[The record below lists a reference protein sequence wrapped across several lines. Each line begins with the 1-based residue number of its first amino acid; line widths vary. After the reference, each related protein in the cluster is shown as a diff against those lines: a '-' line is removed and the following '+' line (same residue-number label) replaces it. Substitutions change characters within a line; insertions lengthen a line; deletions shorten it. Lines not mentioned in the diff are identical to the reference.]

1 MLTAPL
7 LSLVRVR
14 RVQRSPLNSVLTEGK
29 TRSVSTGIPTN
40 TEIEIIPVL
49 TACIR
54 GYTSTQRFFRKHLNC
69 GAYARWISGAY
80 AMGWWVVGIVRAHGL
95 PSTFPPPIRQRRRR
109 AGSTSSPKGREGA
122 GQGRVGFPLLAYP
135 DCSPPP
141 PRALAVRCMIIPG
154 SGMRVF
160 HGLPGCHSVLRD
172 EHQPGTGCSLAWP
185 SARSVFRHYGQ
196 VT

>member
-1 MLTAPL
+1 MP
-7 LSLVRVR
+7 
-14 RVQRSPLNSVLTEGK
+14 
-29 TRSVSTGIPTN
+29 TG
-40 TEIEIIPVL
+40 
-49 TACIR
+49 CIR
-54 GYTSTQRFFRKHLNC
+54 GYASTQRFFRKHQNC
-69 GAYARWISGAY
+69 GAYARWIPGAY

-122 GQGRVGFPLLAYP
+122 GQGRVGFPLIAYP

-172 EHQPGTGCSLAWP
+172 VHQPGTGCSHVWP
-185 SARSVFRHYGQ
+185 SAPSFFRHYDRLQEPPSCENFGSPLPC
-196 VT
+196 VRHILTRRAAPPLRRPRPGA